1 MQVLYT
7 KIYKILLKIIKEGL
21 SKWQT
26 TFFSWFVRL
35 GFVKVIILPK
45 VIYRFNIIPNKISAA
60 LLKNLTSLFPI
71 FINKKIDITKGNIN
85 FKIKKQS

>member
-26 TFFSWFVRL
+26 TFFS
-35 GFVKVIILPK
+35 
-45 VIYRFNIIPNKISAA
+45 
-60 LLKNLTSLFPI
+60 
-71 FINKKIDITKGNIN
+71 
-85 FKIKKQS
+85 

>member
-1 MQVLYT
+1 M
-7 KIYKILLKIIKEGL
+7 
-21 SKWQT
+21 
-26 TFFSWFVRL
+26 
-35 GFVKVIILPK
+35 IILPK